1 MAGKQKRENADAP
14 LESPRARVLNWLKRS
29 LESGEIPAGGEIPS
43 AHAIGGRLG
52 VATNTAAAALDEAA
66 AQGLVFR
73 REGSRRRYAGEV
85 RRGGGDSLAS
95 STIHVLARLDWYDDI
110 KTAPGWSDEFLAL
123 DVVRQL
129 SRRGRHVS
137 LINAGSLS
145 KKDFDA
151 LFASPPAGLVATS
164 SVNGDETSMRA
175 LERCREAGIPAVAY
189 GNAPELRGYD
199 RVYSD
204 HRAGS
209 RDLVRWLAAHGRRRI
224 VPFFPFEP
232 THFWEQER
240 LEGYAEAMREEGLE
254 PAKPA
259 VFATQQLFG
268 IRTADTPLLRTAL
281 ATSAL
286 LALKRRDGCLPDAL
300 LCREDFTAKAAL
312 SAIRDLGLVPN
323 RDILV
328 AGYDNMARAPDPAD
342 SFPLRPAVTVDKH
355 NERSAE
361 DIAELLLSRIGGT
374 LPPEPQARI
383 HKHEVVELE
392 MTASPASPA

>member
-1 MAGKQKRENADAP
+1 MKKITAINNKKKAMPR
-14 LESPRARVLNWLKRS
+14 ESPRARVLRWL
-29 LESGEIPAGGEIPS
+29 EHAIASGEFPRGSDIPS
-43 AHAIGGRLG
+43 ERAIAALLD
-52 VATNTAAAALDEAA
+52 VAPNTAAAAMDEAEER
-66 AQGLVFR
+66 GLVVR
-73 REGSRRRYAGEV
+73 REGSRRRYAGEA
-85 RRGGGDSLAS
+85 RKGDGDSLVS
-95 STIHVLARLDWYDDI
+95 STIYVLARLDWYDDI

-145 KKDFDA
+145 PKDFDA
-151 LFASPPAGLVATS
+151 LFASPPAGLVAPS
-164 SVNGDETSMRA
+164 SVNGDKISMRA
-175 LERCREAGIPAVAY
+175 LERCREEKIPAVAY

-209 RDLVRWLAAHGRRRI
+209 RDLVRWFVAHGRRRI

-232 THFWEQER
+232 THFWEKER
-240 LEGYAEAMREEGLE
+240 LEGYAEAMRETGLE
-254 PAKPA
+254 PAKLA
-259 VFATQQLFG
+259 IFATPQLFE

-281 ATSAL
+281 ATAAL

-312 SAIRDLGLVPN
+312 SAIRDLGLDAN

-328 AGYDNMARAPDPAD
+328 AGYDNMVLKPDPVD

-355 NERSAE
+355 NERSAM
-361 DIAELLLSRIGGT
+361 DIAELLLARIGGT

-383 HKHEVVELE
+383 HKHELVELE
-392 MTASPASPA
+392 RTASPA